1 MYICARIFSSFTW
14 AKVMTAKEHSGPLVG
29 LKVIDLA
36 TVVAG
41 PGVAKY
47 FADYGADVIKIER
60 PSGDSTRAMGWTEP
74 GETDSLWW
82 KLVNRGKR
90 SLVLDLKNDADLSIL
105 KELIDSADLLI
116 ENMRPGKI
124 EQLGLDPEELI
135 SRNPKLVVLRVSGF
149 GQTGPYAQ
157 KPGFATIAEA
167 LSGLSSLL
175 GEPDGGPLL
184 PPIALTDEVTALV
197 GSFSA
202 MIAIFHAK
210 LTGQGQ
216 IVDIDLVDSVLQ
228 IMGPLP
234 AAWDSLGYLQPRLG
248 SSIPYSIPR
257 GTYKCSDGVWVALS
271 ASAESVAKRLIET
284 VGGAGDPRFTSF
296 QSRFENRE
304 ALEELTSNWIGSRT
318 SKEVIET
325 IEAADA
331 AIAPVYNMQQVIEDP
346 HFIARESFTKVD
358 GILMQNLVARLSK
371 TPGKIISA
379 GPKLGEHNEEI
390 KRELHD
396 KN

>member
-1 MYICARIFSSFTW
+1 MSNV
-14 AKVMTAKEHSGPLVG
+14 KHQGPLVG

-47 FADYGADVIKIER
+47 FADYGADVIKVER
-60 PSGDSTRAMGWTEP
+60 PSGDSTRSMGWTQP
-74 GETDSLWW
+74 GESDSLWW

-90 SLVLDLKNDADLSIL
+90 SIVLDLKQTSDLAVL

-124 EQLGLDPEELI
+124 EQLGLDPVELI
-135 SRNPKLVVLRVSGF
+135 KRNPKLVVLRVSGF
-149 GQTGPYAQ
+149 GQSGPYAQ

-167 LSGLSSLL
+167 LSGLSGLL

-202 MIAIFHAK
+202 MMAIFHAK
-210 LTGQGQ
+210 QTGQGQ
-216 IVDIDLVDSVLQ
+216 VVEIDLVNSVLQ

-234 AAWDSLGYLQPRLG
+234 AAWDSMGYLQPRLG

-257 GTYKCSDGVWVALS
+257 GTYQCSDGVWVALS
-271 ASAESVAKRLIET
+271 ASAESVARRLIET
-284 VGGAGDPRFTSF
+284 VGGGEDPRFKSF
-296 QSRFENRE
+296 QARFENRE
-304 ALEELTSNWIGSRT
+304 ALEELTQNWISSRP
-318 SKEVIET
+318 SAEVIR
-325 IEAADA
+325 IIDAADA
-331 AIAPVYNMQQVIEDP
+331 AIAPVYSMQQVIEDP
-346 HFIARESFTKVD
+346 HFIERESFTRVD
-358 GILMQNLVARLSK
+358 GILMQNLVARMSR
-371 TPGKIISA
+371 TPGKINSA
-379 GPKLGEHNEEI
+379 GPKLGEHTEEI
-390 KRELHD
+390 VEKLNA
-396 KN
+396 KK

>member
-1 MYICARIFSSFTW
+1 MNPNER
-14 AKVMTAKEHSGPLVG
+14 VGPLVG

-47 FADYGADVIKIER
+47 FADYGANVIKIEK
-60 PSGDSTRAMGWTEP
+60 PTGDSTRSMGWTEQ

-90 SLVLDLKNDADLSIL
+90 SLVLDLKNSEDLTFL
-105 KELIDSADLLI
+105 KDLINSADLLI

-124 EQLGLDPEELI
+124 EQLGLVPEELI
-135 SRNPKLVVLRVSGF
+135 SKNPKLVVLRVSGF
-149 GQTGPYAQ
+149 GQNGPYAQ

-184 PPIALTDEVTALV
+184 PPIALSDEVTALV

-202 MIAIFHAK
+202 MMAIYSAK

-216 IVDIDLVDSVLQ
+216 IVDINLVDSVLQ

-248 SSIPYSIPR
+248 SGIPYSIPR

-271 ASAESVAKRLIET
+271 ASAESVAKRLVET
-284 VGGAGDPRFTSF
+284 VGGEGDSRFTSF
-296 QSRFENRE
+296 QARFENRE
-304 ALEELTSNWIGSRT
+304 ALEELTSNWIRSRT
-318 SKEVIET
+318 SKEVIKI

-331 AIAPVYNMQQVIEDP
+331 AIAPVYDMRQVIEDP

-371 TPGKIISA
+371 TPGKIMSV

-390 KRELHD
+390 RRELND
-396 KN
+396 KK

>member
-1 MYICARIFSSFTW
+1 MSNM
-14 AKVMTAKEHSGPLVG
+14 KHQGPLVG

-47 FADYGADVIKIER
+47 FADYGADVIKVER
-60 PSGDSTRAMGWTEP
+60 PSGDSTRSMGWTQP
-74 GETDSLWW
+74 GESDSLWW

-90 SLVLDLKNDADLSIL
+90 SLVLDLKQTSDLAVL

-124 EQLGLDPEELI
+124 EQLGLDPAELI
-135 SRNPKLVVLRVSGF
+135 KRNPKLVVLRVSGF
-149 GQTGPYAQ
+149 GQSGPYAQ

-167 LSGLSSLL
+167 LSGLSGLL

-202 MIAIFHAK
+202 MMAIFHAK
-210 LTGQGQ
+210 QTGQGQ
-216 IVDIDLVDSVLQ
+216 VVEIDLVNSVLQ

-234 AAWDSLGYLQPRLG
+234 AAWDSMGYLQPRLG

-257 GTYKCSDGVWVALS
+257 GTYQCSDGVWVALS
-271 ASAESVAKRLIET
+271 ASAESVARRLIET
-284 VGGAGDPRFTSF
+284 VGGGGDPRFMSF

-304 ALEELTSNWIGSRT
+304 ALEELTRNWISSRP
-318 SKEVIET
+318 SAEVIS
-325 IEAADA
+325 IIDAADA
-331 AIAPVYNMQQVIEDP
+331 AIAPVYSMQQVIEDP
-346 HFIARESFTKVD
+346 HFIERESFTRVD
-358 GILMQNLVARLSK
+358 GILMQNLVARMSK
-371 TPGKIISA
+371 TPGKINSV
-379 GPKLGEHNEEI
+379 GPKLGEHTEEI
-390 KRELHD
+390 VDELNA
-396 KN
+396 KK

>member
-1 MYICARIFSSFTW
+1 MSNV
-14 AKVMTAKEHSGPLVG
+14 KHQGPLVG

-47 FADYGADVIKIER
+47 FADYGADVIKVER
-60 PSGDSTRAMGWTEP
+60 PSGDSTRSMGWTQP
-74 GETDSLWW
+74 GESDSLWW

-90 SLVLDLKNDADLSIL
+90 SLVLDLKQTSDLAVL

-124 EQLGLDPEELI
+124 EQLGLDPVELI
-135 SRNPKLVVLRVSGF
+135 KRNPKLVVLRVSGF
-149 GQTGPYAQ
+149 GQSGPYAQ

-167 LSGLSSLL
+167 LSGLSGLL

-202 MIAIFHAK
+202 MMAIFHAK
-210 LTGQGQ
+210 QTGQGQ
-216 IVDIDLVDSVLQ
+216 VVEIDLVNSVLQ

-234 AAWDSLGYLQPRLG
+234 AAWDSMGYLQPRLG

-257 GTYKCSDGVWVALS
+257 GTYQCSDGVWVALS
-271 ASAESVAKRLIET
+271 ASAESVARRLIET
-284 VGGAGDPRFTSF
+284 VGGGGDPRFMSF
-296 QSRFENRE
+296 QARFENRE
-304 ALEELTSNWIGSRT
+304 ALEELTRNWISSRP
-318 SKEVIET
+318 SAEVIS
-325 IEAADA
+325 IIDAADA
-331 AIAPVYNMQQVIEDP
+331 AIAPVYSMQQVVEDP
-346 HFIARESFTKVD
+346 HFIERESFTRVD
-358 GILMQNLVARLSK
+358 GILMQNLVARMSK
-371 TPGKIISA
+371 TPGKINSV
-379 GPKLGEHNEEI
+379 GPKLGEHTEEI
-390 KRELHD
+390 VDELNA
-396 KN
+396 KK

>member
-1 MYICARIFSSFTW
+1 MSNE
-14 AKVMTAKEHSGPLVG
+14 KHQGPLVG

-47 FADYGADVIKIER
+47 FADYGADVIKVER
-60 PSGDSTRAMGWTEP
+60 PSGDSTRSMGWTQP
-74 GETDSLWW
+74 GESDSLWW

-90 SLVLDLKNDADLSIL
+90 SLVLDLKQTSDLAVL

-124 EQLGLDPEELI
+124 EQLGLDPAELI
-135 SRNPKLVVLRVSGF
+135 KRNPKLVVLRVSGF
-149 GQTGPYAQ
+149 GQSGPYAQ

-167 LSGLSSLL
+167 LSGLSGLL

-202 MIAIFHAK
+202 MMAIFHAK
-210 LTGQGQ
+210 QTGQGQ
-216 IVDIDLVDSVLQ
+216 VVEIDLVNSVLQ

-234 AAWDSLGYLQPRLG
+234 AAWDSMGYLQPRLG

-257 GTYKCSDGVWVALS
+257 GTYQCSDGVWVALS
-271 ASAESVAKRLIET
+271 ASAESVARRLIET
-284 VGGAGDPRFTSF
+284 VGGGGDPRFMSF

-304 ALEELTSNWIGSRT
+304 ALEELTRNWISSRP
-318 SKEVIET
+318 SAEVIS
-325 IEAADA
+325 IIDAADA
-331 AIAPVYNMQQVIEDP
+331 AIAPVYSMQQVIEDP
-346 HFIARESFTKVD
+346 HFIERESFTRVD
-358 GILMQNLVARLSK
+358 GILMQNLVARMSK
-371 TPGKIISA
+371 TPGKINSV
-379 GPKLGEHNEEI
+379 GPKLGEHTEEI
-390 KRELHD
+390 VDELNA
-396 KN
+396 KK

>member
-1 MYICARIFSSFTW
+1 
-14 AKVMTAKEHSGPLVG
+14 MTSKEHAGPLLG
-29 LKVIDLA
+29 LKVIDLS

-60 PSGDSTRAMGWTEP
+60 PAGDSTRSMGWTEP

-90 SLVLDLKNDADLSIL
+90 SLVLDLKNDKDLSIL
-105 KELIDSADLLI
+105 KKLIDSADLLI

-124 EQLGLDPEELI
+124 EQLGLDPEQLI

-149 GQTGPYAQ
+149 GQTGPYSQ

-202 MIAIFHAK
+202 MIAIYHAK

-271 ASAESVAKRLIET
+271 ASAETVAKRLIET
-284 VGGAGDPRFTSF
+284 VGGGGDPRFTSF

-304 ALEELTSNWIGSRT
+304 ALEELTSRWIGTRT

-371 TPGKIISA
+371 TPGKIVSA
-379 GPKLGEHNEEI
+379 GPKLGQHNQEI
-390 KRELHD
+390 KRELDD
-396 KN
+396 KK

>member
-1 MYICARIFSSFTW
+1 
-14 AKVMTAKEHSGPLVG
+14 MTSKEHAGPLLG
-29 LKVIDLA
+29 LKVIDLS

-60 PSGDSTRAMGWTEP
+60 PSGDSTRSMGWTEP

-90 SLVLDLKNDADLSIL
+90 SLVLDLKNDEDLSIL
-105 KELIDSADLLI
+105 KKLIDSADLLI

-124 EQLGLDPEELI
+124 EQLGLDPEQLI

-149 GQTGPYAQ
+149 GQTGPYSQ

-202 MIAIFHAK
+202 MIAIYHAK

-228 IMGPLP
+228 
-234 AAWDSLGYLQPRLG
+234 
-248 SSIPYSIPR
+248 
-257 GTYKCSDGVWVALS
+257 
-271 ASAESVAKRLIET
+271 
-284 VGGAGDPRFTSF
+284 
-296 QSRFENRE
+296 
-304 ALEELTSNWIGSRT
+304 
-318 SKEVIET
+318 
-325 IEAADA
+325 
-331 AIAPVYNMQQVIEDP
+331 
-346 HFIARESFTKVD
+346 
-358 GILMQNLVARLSK
+358 
-371 TPGKIISA
+371 
-379 GPKLGEHNEEI
+379 
-390 KRELHD
+390 
-396 KN
+396 

>member
-1 MYICARIFSSFTW
+1 MAS
-14 AKVMTAKEHSGPLVG
+14 KEHTGPLVG
-29 LKVIDLA
+29 LKVIDLS

-60 PSGDSTRAMGWTEP
+60 PAGDSTRSMGWTEP

-90 SLVLDLKNDADLSIL
+90 SLILDLKNDEDLSIL
-105 KELIDSADLLI
+105 KKLIDSADLLI

-124 EQLGLDPEELI
+124 EQLGLDPEQLI
-135 SRNPKLVVLRVSGF
+135 TRNPRLVVLRVSGF
-149 GQTGPYAQ
+149 GQTGPYSQ

-202 MIAIFHAK
+202 MIAIYHAK

-271 ASAESVAKRLIET
+271 ASAETVAKRLIET
-284 VGGAGDPRFTSF
+284 VGGGGDPRFTSF

-304 ALEELTSNWIGSRT
+304 ALEELTSRWIGTRT

-371 TPGKIISA
+371 TPGKIVSA
-379 GPKLGEHNEEI
+379 GPKLGQHNQEI
-390 KRELHD
+390 KRELDD
-396 KN
+396 KK

>member
-1 MYICARIFSSFTW
+1 MSNV
-14 AKVMTAKEHSGPLVG
+14 KHQGPLVG

-47 FADYGADVIKIER
+47 FADYGADVIKVER
-60 PSGDSTRAMGWTEP
+60 PSGDSTRSMGWTQP
-74 GETDSLWW
+74 GESDSLWW

-90 SLVLDLKNDADLSIL
+90 SLVLDLKQTSDLAVL

-124 EQLGLDPEELI
+124 EQLGLDPAELI
-135 SRNPKLVVLRVSGF
+135 KRNPKLVVLRVSGF
-149 GQTGPYAQ
+149 GQSGPYAQ

-167 LSGLSSLL
+167 LSGLSGLL

-202 MIAIFHAK
+202 MMAIFHAK
-210 LTGQGQ
+210 QTGQGQ
-216 IVDIDLVDSVLQ
+216 VVEIDLVNSVLQ

-234 AAWDSLGYLQPRLG
+234 AAWDSMGYLQPRLG

-257 GTYKCSDGVWVALS
+257 GTYQCSDGVWVALS
-271 ASAESVAKRLIET
+271 ASAESVARRLIET
-284 VGGAGDPRFTSF
+284 VGGGGDPRFMSF
-296 QSRFENRE
+296 QARFENRE
-304 ALEELTSNWIGSRT
+304 ALEELTRNWISSRP
-318 SKEVIET
+318 SAEVIS
-325 IEAADA
+325 IIDAADA
-331 AIAPVYNMQQVIEDP
+331 AIAPVYSMQQVVEDP
-346 HFIARESFTKVD
+346 HFIERESFTRVD
-358 GILMQNLVARLSK
+358 GILMQNLVARMSK
-371 TPGKIISA
+371 TPGKINSV
-379 GPKLGEHNEEI
+379 GPKLGEHTEEI
-390 KRELHD
+390 VDELNA
-396 KN
+396 KK

>member
-1 MYICARIFSSFTW
+1 
-14 AKVMTAKEHSGPLVG
+14 MTSKEHAGPLLG
-29 LKVIDLA
+29 LKVIDLS

-60 PSGDSTRAMGWTEP
+60 PSGDSTRSMGWTEP

-90 SLVLDLKNDADLSIL
+90 SLVLDLKNDENLSIL
-105 KELIDSADLLI
+105 KKLIDSADLLI

-124 EQLGLDPEELI
+124 EQLGLDPEQLI

-149 GQTGPYAQ
+149 GQTGPYSQ

-202 MIAIFHAK
+202 MIAIYHAK

-271 ASAESVAKRLIET
+271 ASAETVAKRLIET
-284 VGGAGDPRFTSF
+284 VGGGGDPRFTSF

-304 ALEELTSNWIGSRT
+304 ALEELTSRWIGSRT

-371 TPGKIISA
+371 TPGKIVSA
-379 GPKLGEHNEEI
+379 GPKLGQHNQEI
-390 KRELHD
+390 KRELDD
-396 KN
+396 KK

>member
-1 MYICARIFSSFTW
+1 MSNV
-14 AKVMTAKEHSGPLVG
+14 KHQGPLVG

-47 FADYGADVIKIER
+47 FADYGADVIKVER
-60 PSGDSTRAMGWTEP
+60 PSGDSTRSMGWTQP
-74 GETDSLWW
+74 GESDSLWW

-90 SLVLDLKNDADLSIL
+90 SLVLDLKQTSDLAVL

-124 EQLGLDPEELI
+124 EQLGLDPAELI
-135 SRNPKLVVLRVSGF
+135 KRNPKLVVLRVSGF
-149 GQTGPYAQ
+149 GQSGPYAQ

-167 LSGLSSLL
+167 LSGLSGLL

-202 MIAIFHAK
+202 MMAIFHAK
-210 LTGQGQ
+210 QTGQGQ
-216 IVDIDLVDSVLQ
+216 VVEIDLVNSVLQ

-234 AAWDSLGYLQPRLG
+234 AAWDSMGYLQPRLG

-257 GTYKCSDGVWVALS
+257 GTYQCSDGVWVALS
-271 ASAESVAKRLIET
+271 ASAESVARRLIET
-284 VGGAGDPRFTSF
+284 VGGGGDPRFMSF
-296 QSRFENRE
+296 QARFENRE
-304 ALEELTSNWIGSRT
+304 ALEELTRNWISSRP
-318 SKEVIET
+318 SAEVIS
-325 IEAADA
+325 IIDAADA
-331 AIAPVYNMQQVIEDP
+331 AIAPVYSMQQVIEDP
-346 HFIARESFTKVD
+346 HFIERESFTRVD
-358 GILMQNLVARLSK
+358 GILMQNLVARMSK
-371 TPGKIISA
+371 TPGKINSV
-379 GPKLGEHNEEI
+379 GPKLGEHTEEI
-390 KRELHD
+390 VDELNA
-396 KN
+396 KK

>member
-1 MYICARIFSSFTW
+1 MSTE
-14 AKVMTAKEHSGPLVG
+14 KHQGPLVG

-47 FADYGADVIKIER
+47 FADYGADVIKVER
-60 PSGDSTRAMGWTEP
+60 PSGDSTRSMGWTQP
-74 GETDSLWW
+74 GESDSLWW

-90 SLVLDLKNDADLSIL
+90 SLVLDLKQTSDLAVL

-124 EQLGLDPEELI
+124 EQLGLDPAELI
-135 SRNPKLVVLRVSGF
+135 KRNPKLVVLRVSGF
-149 GQTGPYAQ
+149 GQSGPYAQ

-167 LSGLSSLL
+167 LSGLSGLL

-202 MIAIFHAK
+202 MMAIFHAK
-210 LTGQGQ
+210 QTGQGQ
-216 IVDIDLVDSVLQ
+216 VVEIDLVNSVLQ

-234 AAWDSLGYLQPRLG
+234 AAWDSMGYLQPRLG

-257 GTYKCSDGVWVALS
+257 GTYQCSDGVWVALS
-271 ASAESVAKRLIET
+271 ASAESVAGRLIET
-284 VGGAGDPRFTSF
+284 VGGGGDPRFMSF

-304 ALEELTSNWIGSRT
+304 ALEELTRNWISSRP
-318 SKEVIET
+318 SAEVIS
-325 IEAADA
+325 IIDAADA
-331 AIAPVYNMQQVIEDP
+331 AIAPVYRMQQVIEDP
-346 HFIARESFTKVD
+346 HFIERESFTRVD
-358 GILMQNLVARLSK
+358 GILMQNLVARMSK
-371 TPGKIISA
+371 TPGKINSV
-379 GPKLGEHNEEI
+379 GPKLGEHTEEI
-390 KRELHD
+390 VDELNA
-396 KN
+396 KK

>member
-1 MYICARIFSSFTW
+1 
-14 AKVMTAKEHSGPLVG
+14 MTSREHAGPLLG
-29 LKVIDLA
+29 LKVIDLS

-60 PSGDSTRAMGWTEP
+60 PAGDSTRSMGWTEP

-90 SLVLDLKNDADLSIL
+90 SLVLDLKNDEDLSIL
-105 KELIDSADLLI
+105 KKLIDSADLLI

-124 EQLGLDPEELI
+124 EQLGLDPEQLI

-149 GQTGPYAQ
+149 GQTGPYSQ

-202 MIAIFHAK
+202 MIAIYHAK

-271 ASAESVAKRLIET
+271 ASAETVAKRLIET
-284 VGGAGDPRFTSF
+284 VGGGGDPRFTSF

-304 ALEELTSNWIGSRT
+304 ALEELTSRWIGSRT

-371 TPGKIISA
+371 TPGKIVSA
-379 GPKLGEHNEEI
+379 GPKLGQHNQEI
-390 KRELHD
+390 KRELDD
-396 KN
+396 KK

>member
-1 MYICARIFSSFTW
+1 MSNV
-14 AKVMTAKEHSGPLVG
+14 KHQGPLVG

-47 FADYGADVIKIER
+47 FADYGADVIKVER
-60 PSGDSTRAMGWTEP
+60 PSGDSTRSMGWTQH
-74 GETDSLWW
+74 GESDSLWW

-90 SLVLDLKNDADLSIL
+90 SIVLDLKQTSDLAVL

-124 EQLGLDPEELI
+124 EQLGLDPVELI
-135 SRNPKLVVLRVSGF
+135 KRNPKLVVLRVSGF
-149 GQTGPYAQ
+149 GQSGPYAQ

-167 LSGLSSLL
+167 LSGLSGLL

-202 MIAIFHAK
+202 MMAIFHAK
-210 LTGQGQ
+210 QTGQGQ
-216 IVDIDLVDSVLQ
+216 VVEIDLVNSVLQ

-234 AAWDSLGYLQPRLG
+234 AAWDSMGYLQPRLG

-257 GTYKCSDGVWVALS
+257 GTYQCSDGVWVALS
-271 ASAESVAKRLIET
+271 ASAESVARRLIET
-284 VGGAGDPRFTSF
+284 VGGGEDPRFMSF
-296 QSRFENRE
+296 QARFENRE
-304 ALEELTSNWIGSRT
+304 ALEELTRNWISSRP
-318 SKEVIET
+318 SAEVIS
-325 IEAADA
+325 IIDAADA
-331 AIAPVYNMQQVIEDP
+331 AIAPVYSMQQVIEDP
-346 HFIARESFTKVD
+346 HFIERESFTRVD
-358 GILMQNLVARLSK
+358 GILMQNLVARMSK
-371 TPGKIISA
+371 TPGKINSV
-379 GPKLGEHNEEI
+379 GPKLGEHTEEI
-390 KRELHD
+390 VDELNA
-396 KN
+396 KK

>member
-1 MYICARIFSSFTW
+1 MSNQ
-14 AKVMTAKEHSGPLVG
+14 KHEGPLVG

-47 FADYGADVIKIER
+47 FADYGADVIKVER
-60 PSGDSTRAMGWTEP
+60 PSGDSTRSMGWTQP
-74 GETDSLWW
+74 GESDSLWW

-90 SLVLDLKNDADLSIL
+90 SLVLDLKQTSDLAVL

-124 EQLGLDPEELI
+124 EQLGLDPAELI
-135 SRNPKLVVLRVSGF
+135 KRNPKLVVLRVSGF
-149 GQTGPYAQ
+149 GQSGPYAQ

-167 LSGLSSLL
+167 LSGLSGLL

-202 MIAIFHAK
+202 MMAIFHAK
-210 LTGQGQ
+210 QTGQGQ
-216 IVDIDLVDSVLQ
+216 VVEIDLVNSVLQ

-234 AAWDSLGYLQPRLG
+234 AAWDSMGYLQPRLG

-257 GTYKCSDGVWVALS
+257 GTYQCSDGVWVALS
-271 ASAESVAKRLIET
+271 ASAESVARRLIET
-284 VGGAGDPRFTSF
+284 VGGGGDPRFMSF

-304 ALEELTSNWIGSRT
+304 ALEELTRNWISSRP
-318 SKEVIET
+318 SAEVIS
-325 IEAADA
+325 IIDAADA
-331 AIAPVYNMQQVIEDP
+331 AIAPVYSMQQVIEDP
-346 HFIARESFTKVD
+346 HFIERESFTRVD
-358 GILMQNLVARLSK
+358 GILMQNLVARMSK
-371 TPGKIISA
+371 TPGKINSV
-379 GPKLGEHNEEI
+379 GPKLGEHTEEI
-390 KRELHD
+390 VDELNA
-396 KN
+396 KK

>member
-1 MYICARIFSSFTW
+1 
-14 AKVMTAKEHSGPLVG
+14 MTRKDLQGPLVG

-60 PSGDSTRAMGWTEP
+60 PSGDSTRSMGWTEE

-90 SLVLDLKNDADLSIL
+90 SLVLDLKNDTDLLIL

-175 GEPDGGPLL
+175 GEPEGGPLL

-202 MIAIFHAK
+202 MIAIYHAK
-210 LTGQGQ
+210 ITGQGQ

-284 VGGAGDPRFTSF
+284 VGGGGDPRFTSF
-296 QSRFENRE
+296 QARFENRE

-371 TPGKIISA
+371 TPGKIISV
-379 GPKLGEHNEEI
+379 GPKLGEHTEEI

-396 KN
+396 KK

>member
-1 MYICARIFSSFTW
+1 
-14 AKVMTAKEHSGPLVG
+14 MTSREHTGPLVG

-74 GETDSLWW
+74 GETNSLWW

-90 SLVLDLKNDADLSIL
+90 SLVLDLKNNDDLSIL

-149 GQTGPYAQ
+149 GQTGPYSQ

-202 MIAIFHAK
+202 MIAIYHAK

-216 IVDIDLVDSVLQ
+216 VVDIDLVDSVLQ

-304 ALEELTSNWIGSRT
+304 ALEELTSNWIASRT

-390 KRELHD
+390 KKELHD

>member
-1 MYICARIFSSFTW
+1 MSNV
-14 AKVMTAKEHSGPLVG
+14 KHQGPLVG

-47 FADYGADVIKIER
+47 FADYGADVIKVER
-60 PSGDSTRAMGWTEP
+60 PSGDSTRSMGWTQP
-74 GETDSLWW
+74 GESDSLWW

-90 SLVLDLKNDADLSIL
+90 SLVLDLKQTSDLAVL

-124 EQLGLDPEELI
+124 EQLGLDPAELI
-135 SRNPKLVVLRVSGF
+135 KRNPKLVVLRVSGF
-149 GQTGPYAQ
+149 GQSGPYAQ

-167 LSGLSSLL
+167 LSGLSGLL

-202 MIAIFHAK
+202 MMAIFHANQ
-210 LTGQGQ
+210 TGQGQ
-216 IVDIDLVDSVLQ
+216 VVEIDLVNSVLQ

-234 AAWDSLGYLQPRLG
+234 AAWDSMGYLQPRLG

-257 GTYKCSDGVWVALS
+257 GTYQCSDGVWVALS
-271 ASAESVAKRLIET
+271 ASAESVARRLIET
-284 VGGAGDPRFTSF
+284 VGGGGDPRFMSF

-304 ALEELTSNWIGSRT
+304 ALEELTRNWISSRP
-318 SKEVIET
+318 SAEVIS
-325 IEAADA
+325 IIDAADA
-331 AIAPVYNMQQVIEDP
+331 AIAPVYSMQQVIEDP
-346 HFIARESFTKVD
+346 HFIERESFTRVD
-358 GILMQNLVARLSK
+358 GILMQNLVARMSK
-371 TPGKIISA
+371 TPGKINSV
-379 GPKLGEHNEEI
+379 GPKLGEHTEEI
-390 KRELHD
+390 VDELNA
-396 KN
+396 KK

>member
-1 MYICARIFSSFTW
+1 
-14 AKVMTAKEHSGPLVG
+14 MTSKEHAGPLLG
-29 LKVIDLA
+29 LKVIDLS

-60 PSGDSTRAMGWTEP
+60 PAGDSTRSMGWTEP
-74 GETDSLWW
+74 GESDSLWW

-90 SLVLDLKNDADLSIL
+90 SLVLDLKNDEDLSIL
-105 KELIDSADLLI
+105 KKLIDSADLLI

-124 EQLGLDPEELI
+124 EQLGLDPEQLI

-149 GQTGPYAQ
+149 GQTGPYSQ

-175 GEPDGGPLL
+175 GEPYGGPLL

-202 MIAIFHAK
+202 MIAIYHAK

-271 ASAESVAKRLIET
+271 ASAETVAKRLIET
-284 VGGAGDPRFTSF
+284 VGGGGDPRFTSF

-304 ALEELTSNWIGSRT
+304 ALEELTSRWIGSRT

-371 TPGKIISA
+371 TPGKIVSA
-379 GPKLGEHNEEI
+379 GPKLGQHNQEI
-390 KRELHD
+390 KRELDD
-396 KN
+396 KK

>member
-1 MYICARIFSSFTW
+1 MSNV
-14 AKVMTAKEHSGPLVG
+14 KHQGPLVG

-47 FADYGADVIKIER
+47 FADYGADVIKVER
-60 PSGDSTRAMGWTEP
+60 PSGDSTRSMGWTQP
-74 GETDSLWW
+74 GESDSLWW

-90 SLVLDLKNDADLSIL
+90 SLVLDLKQTSDLAVL

-124 EQLGLDPEELI
+124 EQLGLDPVELI
-135 SRNPKLVVLRVSGF
+135 KRNPKLVVLRVSGF
-149 GQTGPYAQ
+149 GQSGPYAQ

-167 LSGLSSLL
+167 LSGLSGLL

-202 MIAIFHAK
+202 MMAIFHAK
-210 LTGQGQ
+210 QTGQGQ
-216 IVDIDLVDSVLQ
+216 VVEIDLVNSVLQ

-234 AAWDSLGYLQPRLG
+234 AAWDSMGYLQPRLG

-257 GTYKCSDGVWVALS
+257 GTYQCSDGVWVALS
-271 ASAESVAKRLIET
+271 ASAESVARRLIET
-284 VGGAGDPRFTSF
+284 VGGGGDPRFMSF
-296 QSRFENRE
+296 QARFENRE
-304 ALEELTSNWIGSRT
+304 ALEELTRNWISSRP
-318 SKEVIET
+318 SAEVIS
-325 IEAADA
+325 IIDAADA
-331 AIAPVYNMQQVIEDP
+331 AIAPVYSMQQVIEDP
-346 HFIARESFTKVD
+346 HFIERESFTRVD
-358 GILMQNLVARLSK
+358 GILMQNLVARMSK
-371 TPGKIISA
+371 TPGQINSV
-379 GPKLGEHNEEI
+379 GPKLGEHTEEI
-390 KRELHD
+390 VDELNA
-396 KN
+396 KK

>member
-1 MYICARIFSSFTW
+1 MSNV
-14 AKVMTAKEHSGPLVG
+14 KHQGPLVG

-47 FADYGADVIKIER
+47 FADYGADVIKVER
-60 PSGDSTRAMGWTEP
+60 PSGDSTRSMGWTQP
-74 GETDSLWW
+74 GESDSLWW

-90 SLVLDLKNDADLSIL
+90 SLVLDLKQTSDLAVL

-124 EQLGLDPEELI
+124 EQLGLDPVELI
-135 SRNPKLVVLRVSGF
+135 KRNPKLVVLRVSGF
-149 GQTGPYAQ
+149 GQSGPYAQ

-167 LSGLSSLL
+167 LSGLSGLL

-202 MIAIFHAK
+202 MMAIFHAK
-210 LTGQGQ
+210 QTGQGQ
-216 IVDIDLVDSVLQ
+216 VVEIDLVNSVLQ

-234 AAWDSLGYLQPRLG
+234 AAWDSMGYLQPRLG

-257 GTYKCSDGVWVALS
+257 GTYQCSDGVWVALS
-271 ASAESVAKRLIET
+271 ASAESVARRLIET
-284 VGGAGDPRFTSF
+284 VGGGGDPRFMSF
-296 QSRFENRE
+296 QARFENRE
-304 ALEELTSNWIGSRT
+304 ALEELTRNWISSRP
-318 SKEVIET
+318 SAEVIS
-325 IEAADA
+325 IIDAADA
-331 AIAPVYNMQQVIEDP
+331 AIAPVYSIQQVVEDP
-346 HFIARESFTKVD
+346 HFIERESFTRVD
-358 GILMQNLVARLSK
+358 GILMQNLVARMSK
-371 TPGKIISA
+371 TPGKINSV
-379 GPKLGEHNEEI
+379 GPKLGEHTEEI
-390 KRELHD
+390 VDELNA
-396 KN
+396 KK

>member
-1 MYICARIFSSFTW
+1 
-14 AKVMTAKEHSGPLVG
+14 MTSKEHAGPLLG
-29 LKVIDLA
+29 LKVIDLS

-60 PSGDSTRAMGWTEP
+60 PSGDSTRSMGWTEP

-90 SLVLDLKNDADLSIL
+90 SLVLDLKNDENLSIL
-105 KELIDSADLLI
+105 KKLIDSADLLI

-124 EQLGLDPEELI
+124 EQLGLDPEQLI

-149 GQTGPYAQ
+149 GQTGPYSQ

-202 MIAIFHAK
+202 MLAIYHAK

-271 ASAESVAKRLIET
+271 ASAETVAKRLIET
-284 VGGAGDPRFTSF
+284 VGGGGDPRFTSF

-304 ALEELTSNWIGSRT
+304 ALEELTSRWIGTRT

-371 TPGKIISA
+371 TPGKIVSA
-379 GPKLGEHNEEI
+379 GPKLGQHNQEI
-390 KRELHD
+390 KRELDD
-396 KN
+396 KK

>member
-1 MYICARIFSSFTW
+1 
-14 AKVMTAKEHSGPLVG
+14 MTSKEHAGPLLG
-29 LKVIDLA
+29 LKVIDLS

-60 PSGDSTRAMGWTEP
+60 PSGDSTRSMGWTEP

-90 SLVLDLKNDADLSIL
+90 SLVLDLKNDEELSIL
-105 KELIDSADLLI
+105 KKLIDTADLLI

-124 EQLGLDPEELI
+124 EQLGLDPEQLI

-149 GQTGPYAQ
+149 GQTGPYSQ

-202 MIAIFHAK
+202 MIAIYHAK

-271 ASAESVAKRLIET
+271 ASAETVAKRLIET
-284 VGGAGDPRFTSF
+284 VGGGGDPRFTSF

-304 ALEELTSNWIGSRT
+304 ALEELTSRWIGTRT

-371 TPGKIISA
+371 TPGKIVSA
-379 GPKLGEHNEEI
+379 GPKLGQHNQEI
-390 KRELHD
+390 KRELDD
-396 KN
+396 KK

>member
-1 MYICARIFSSFTW
+1 
-14 AKVMTAKEHSGPLVG
+14 MTSRQHSGPLVG

-60 PSGDSTRAMGWTEP
+60 PSGDSTRSMGWTEQ

-202 MIAIFHAK
+202 MIAIYHAK

-284 VGGAGDPRFTSF
+284 VGGGGDPRFSSF
-296 QSRFENRE
+296 QARFENRE

-379 GPKLGEHNEEI
+379 GPKLGEHNAEI

>member
-1 MYICARIFSSFTW
+1 MSNET
-14 AKVMTAKEHSGPLVG
+14 HQGPLVG

-47 FADYGADVIKIER
+47 FADYGADVIKVER
-60 PSGDSTRAMGWTEP
+60 PSGDSTRSMGWTQP
-74 GETDSLWW
+74 GESDSLWW

-90 SLVLDLKNDADLSIL
+90 SLVLDLKQNVDLEVL

-124 EQLGLDPEELI
+124 EQLGLDPVDLI
-135 SRNPKLVVLRVSGF
+135 KRNPKLVVLRVSGF
-149 GQTGPYAQ
+149 GQSGPYAQ

-167 LSGLSSLL
+167 LSGLSGLL

-202 MIAIFHAK
+202 MMAIFHAK
-210 LTGQGQ
+210 QTGQGQ
-216 IVDIDLVDSVLQ
+216 VVEIDLVNSVLQ

-257 GTYKCSDGVWVALS
+257 GTYQCSDGVWVALS
-271 ASAESVAKRLIET
+271 ASAESVARRLIET
-284 VGGAGDPRFTSF
+284 VGGGEDPRFGSF
-296 QSRFENRE
+296 QARFENRE
-304 ALEELTSNWIGSRT
+304 VLEELTRNWIRSRP
-318 SKEVIET
+318 SVEVIS
-325 IEAADA
+325 IIDAADA
-331 AIAPVYNMQQVIEDP
+331 AIAPVYSMQQVIEDP
-346 HFIARESFTKVD
+346 HFIERESFTRVD
-358 GILMQNLVARLSK
+358 GILMQNLVARMSK
-371 TPGKIISA
+371 TPGKINSA
-379 GPKLGEHNEEI
+379 GPKLGEHTEEI
-390 KRELHD
+390 VEELNA
-396 KN
+396 KK

>member
-1 MYICARIFSSFTW
+1 MGDQ
-14 AKVMTAKEHSGPLVG
+14 KHQGPLVG

-41 PGVAKY
+41 PGVGKY
-47 FADYGADVIKIER
+47 FADYGADVIKVEK
-60 PSGDSTRAMGWTEP
+60 PSGDSTRSMGWTQP
-74 GETDSLWW
+74 GESDSLWW

-90 SLVLDLKNDADLSIL
+90 SITLDLKQHADLDVL
-105 KELIDSADLLI
+105 KKLIDSADLFI

-124 EQLGLDPEELI
+124 EQLGLDPDELI
-135 SRNPKLVVLRVSGF
+135 KRNPKLVVLRVSGF
-149 GQTGPYAQ
+149 GQSGPYAQ

-167 LSGLSSLL
+167 LSGLSGLL

-202 MIAIFHAK
+202 MMAIFHAK
-210 LTGQGQ
+210 QTGQGQ
-216 IVDIDLVDSVLQ
+216 VVDIDLVNSVLQ

-234 AAWDSLGYLQPRLG
+234 AAWDSMGYLQPRLG

-257 GTYKCSDGVWVALS
+257 GTYQCSDGAWVALS
-271 ASAESVAKRLIET
+271 ASAESVAGRLIET
-284 VGGAGDPRFTSF
+284 MGGGEDSRFNSF

-304 ALEELTSNWIGSRT
+304 ALEELTRTWIGSKP
-318 SKEVIET
+318 SAEVIK
-325 IEAADA
+325 IVEAADA

-346 HFIARESFTKVD
+346 HFIARESFTRVD
-358 GILMQNLVARLSK
+358 GILMQNLVARMSK
-371 TPGKIISA
+371 TPGKINSV
-379 GPKLGEHNEEI
+379 GPKLGEHSEEI
-390 KRELHD
+390 VNELHE
-396 KN
+396 KK

>member
-1 MYICARIFSSFTW
+1 MSNV
-14 AKVMTAKEHSGPLVG
+14 KHQGPLVG

-47 FADYGADVIKIER
+47 FADYGADVIKVER
-60 PSGDSTRAMGWTEP
+60 PSGDSTRSMGWTQP
-74 GETDSLWW
+74 GESDSLWW

-90 SLVLDLKNDADLSIL
+90 SLVLDLKQTSDLAVL

-124 EQLGLDPEELI
+124 EQLGLDPAELI
-135 SRNPKLVVLRVSGF
+135 KRNPKLVVLRVSGF
-149 GQTGPYAQ
+149 GQSGPYSQ

-167 LSGLSSLL
+167 LSGLSGLL

-202 MIAIFHAK
+202 MMAIFHAK
-210 LTGQGQ
+210 QTGQGQ
-216 IVDIDLVDSVLQ
+216 VVEIDLVNSVLQ

-234 AAWDSLGYLQPRLG
+234 AAWDSMGYLQPRLG

-257 GTYKCSDGVWVALS
+257 GTYQCSDGVWVALS
-271 ASAESVAKRLIET
+271 ASAESVARRLIET
-284 VGGAGDPRFTSF
+284 VGGGGDPRFMSF
-296 QSRFENRE
+296 QARFENRV
-304 ALEELTSNWIGSRT
+304 ALEELTRNWISSRP
-318 SKEVIET
+318 SAEVIS
-325 IEAADA
+325 IIDAADA
-331 AIAPVYNMQQVIEDP
+331 AIAPVYSMQQVIEDP
-346 HFIARESFTKVD
+346 HFIERESFTRVD
-358 GILMQNLVARLSK
+358 GILMQNLVARMSK
-371 TPGKIISA
+371 TPGKINSV
-379 GPKLGEHNEEI
+379 GPKLGEHTEEI
-390 KRELHD
+390 VDELNA
-396 KN
+396 KK

>member
-1 MYICARIFSSFTW
+1 
-14 AKVMTAKEHSGPLVG
+14 MTSKEHAGPLLG
-29 LKVIDLA
+29 LKVIDLS

-60 PSGDSTRAMGWTEP
+60 PAGDSTRSMGWTEP

-90 SLVLDLKNDADLSIL
+90 SLVLDLKNDENLSIL
-105 KELIDSADLLI
+105 KKLIDSADLLI

-124 EQLGLDPEELI
+124 EQLGLDPEQLI

-149 GQTGPYAQ
+149 GQTGPYSQ

-202 MIAIFHAK
+202 MIAIYHAK

-271 ASAESVAKRLIET
+271 ASAETVAKRLIET
-284 VGGAGDPRFTSF
+284 VGGGGDPRFTSF

-304 ALEELTSNWIGSRT
+304 ALEELTSKWIGTRT

-371 TPGKIISA
+371 TPGKIVSA
-379 GPKLGEHNEEI
+379 GPKLGQHNQEI
-390 KRELHD
+390 KRELDD
-396 KN
+396 KK

>member
-1 MYICARIFSSFTW
+1 MSNV
-14 AKVMTAKEHSGPLVG
+14 KHQGPLVG
-29 LKVIDLA
+29 LRVIDLA

-47 FADYGADVIKIER
+47 FADYGADVIKVER
-60 PSGDSTRAMGWTEP
+60 PSGDSTRSMGWTQP
-74 GETDSLWW
+74 GESDSLWW

-90 SLVLDLKNDADLSIL
+90 SLVLDLKQTSDLAVL

-124 EQLGLDPEELI
+124 EQLGLDPAELI
-135 SRNPKLVVLRVSGF
+135 KRNPKLVVLRVSGF
-149 GQTGPYAQ
+149 GQSGPYAQ

-167 LSGLSSLL
+167 LSGLSGLL

-202 MIAIFHAK
+202 MMAIFHAK
-210 LTGQGQ
+210 QTGQGQ
-216 IVDIDLVDSVLQ
+216 VVEIDLVNSVLQ

-234 AAWDSLGYLQPRLG
+234 AAWDSMGYLQPRLG

-257 GTYKCSDGVWVALS
+257 GTYQCSDGVWVALS
-271 ASAESVAKRLIET
+271 ASAESVARRLIET
-284 VGGAGDPRFTSF
+284 VGGGGDPRFMSF

-304 ALEELTSNWIGSRT
+304 ALEELTRNWISSRP
-318 SKEVIET
+318 SAEVIS
-325 IEAADA
+325 IIDAADA
-331 AIAPVYNMQQVIEDP
+331 AIAPVYSMQQVIEDP
-346 HFIARESFTKVD
+346 HFIERESFTRVD
-358 GILMQNLVARLSK
+358 GILMQNLVARMSK
-371 TPGKIISA
+371 TPGKINSV
-379 GPKLGEHNEEI
+379 GPKLGEHTEEI
-390 KRELHD
+390 VDELNA
-396 KN
+396 KK

>member
-1 MYICARIFSSFTW
+1 M
-14 AKVMTAKEHSGPLVG
+14 HQGPLVG

-47 FADYGADVIKIER
+47 FADYGADVIKVER
-60 PSGDSTRAMGWTEP
+60 PSGDSTRSMGWTQP
-74 GETDSLWW
+74 GESDSLWW

-90 SLVLDLKNDADLSIL
+90 SLVLDLKQTSDLAVL

-124 EQLGLDPEELI
+124 EQLGLDPAELI
-135 SRNPKLVVLRVSGF
+135 KRNPKLVVLRVSGF
-149 GQTGPYAQ
+149 GQSGPYAQ

-167 LSGLSSLL
+167 LSGLSGLL

-202 MIAIFHAK
+202 MMAIFHAK
-210 LTGQGQ
+210 QTGQGQ
-216 IVDIDLVDSVLQ
+216 VVEIDLVNSVLQ

-234 AAWDSLGYLQPRLG
+234 AAWDSMGYLQPRLG

-257 GTYKCSDGVWVALS
+257 GTYQCSDGVWVALS
-271 ASAESVAKRLIET
+271 ASAESVARRLIET
-284 VGGAGDPRFTSF
+284 VGGGGDPRFMSF

-304 ALEELTSNWIGSRT
+304 ALEELTRNWISSRP
-318 SKEVIET
+318 SAEVIS
-325 IEAADA
+325 IIDAADA
-331 AIAPVYNMQQVIEDP
+331 AIAPVYSMQQVIEDP
-346 HFIARESFTKVD
+346 HFIERESFTRVD
-358 GILMQNLVARLSK
+358 GILMQNLVARMSK
-371 TPGKIISA
+371 TPGKINSV
-379 GPKLGEHNEEI
+379 GPKLGEHTEEI
-390 KRELHD
+390 VDELNA
-396 KN
+396 KK

>member
-1 MYICARIFSSFTW
+1 MSNV
-14 AKVMTAKEHSGPLVG
+14 KHQGPLVG

-47 FADYGADVIKIER
+47 FADYGADVIKVER
-60 PSGDSTRAMGWTEP
+60 PSGDSTRSMGWTQP
-74 GETDSLWW
+74 GESDSLWW

-90 SLVLDLKNDADLSIL
+90 SLVLDLKQTSDLAVL

-124 EQLGLDPEELI
+124 EQLGLDPVELI
-135 SRNPKLVVLRVSGF
+135 KRNPKLVVLRVSGF
-149 GQTGPYAQ
+149 GQSGPYAQ

-167 LSGLSSLL
+167 LSGLSGLL

-202 MIAIFHAK
+202 MMAIFHAK
-210 LTGQGQ
+210 QTGQGQ
-216 IVDIDLVDSVLQ
+216 VVEIDLVNSVLQ

-234 AAWDSLGYLQPRLG
+234 AAWDSMGYLQPRLG

-257 GTYKCSDGVWVALS
+257 GTYQCSDGVWVALS
-271 ASAESVAKRLIET
+271 ASAESVARRLIET
-284 VGGAGDPRFTSF
+284 VGGGGDPRFMSF
-296 QSRFENRE
+296 QARFENRE
-304 ALEELTSNWIGSRT
+304 ALEELTRNWISSRP
-318 SKEVIET
+318 SAEVIS
-325 IEAADA
+325 IIDAADA
-331 AIAPVYNMQQVIEDP
+331 AIAPVYSMQQVIEDP
-346 HFIARESFTKVD
+346 HFIERESFTRVD
-358 GILMQNLVARLSK
+358 GILMQNLVARMSK
-371 TPGKIISA
+371 TPGKINSV
-379 GPKLGEHNEEI
+379 GPKLGEHTEEI
-390 KRELHD
+390 VDELNA
-396 KN
+396 KK

>member
-1 MYICARIFSSFTW
+1 MAS
-14 AKVMTAKEHSGPLVG
+14 KEHTGPLVG
-29 LKVIDLA
+29 LKVIDLS

-60 PSGDSTRAMGWTEP
+60 PAGDSTRSMGWTEP

-90 SLVLDLKNDADLSIL
+90 SLILDLKNDEDLSIL
-105 KELIDSADLLI
+105 KKLIDSADLLI

-124 EQLGLDPEELI
+124 EQLGLDPEQLI
-135 SRNPKLVVLRVSGF
+135 SRNPRLVVLRVSGF
-149 GQTGPYAQ
+149 GQTGPYSQ

-202 MIAIFHAK
+202 MIAIYHAK

-271 ASAESVAKRLIET
+271 ASAETVAKRLIET
-284 VGGAGDPRFTSF
+284 VGGGGDPRFTSF

-304 ALEELTSNWIGSRT
+304 ALEELTSKWIGSRT

-346 HFIARESFTKVD
+346 HFIARKSFTKVD

-371 TPGKIISA
+371 TPGKIVSA
-379 GPKLGEHNEEI
+379 GPKLGQHNQEI
-390 KRELHD
+390 KRELDD
-396 KN
+396 KK

>member
-1 MYICARIFSSFTW
+1 
-14 AKVMTAKEHSGPLVG
+14 MTSKEHAGPLLG
-29 LKVIDLA
+29 LKVIDLS

-60 PSGDSTRAMGWTEP
+60 PSGDSTRSMGWTEP

-90 SLVLDLKNDADLSIL
+90 SLVLDLKNDEDLSIL
-105 KELIDSADLLI
+105 KKLIDSADLLI

-124 EQLGLDPEELI
+124 EQLGLDPEQLI

-149 GQTGPYAQ
+149 GQTGPYSQ

-202 MIAIFHAK
+202 MIAIYHAK

-271 ASAESVAKRLIET
+271 ASAETVAKRLIET
-284 VGGAGDPRFTSF
+284 VGGGGDPRFTSF

-304 ALEELTSNWIGSRT
+304 ALEELTSRWIGTRT

-371 TPGKIISA
+371 TPGKIVSA
-379 GPKLGEHNEEI
+379 GPKLGQHNQEI
-390 KRELHD
+390 KRELDD
-396 KN
+396 KK